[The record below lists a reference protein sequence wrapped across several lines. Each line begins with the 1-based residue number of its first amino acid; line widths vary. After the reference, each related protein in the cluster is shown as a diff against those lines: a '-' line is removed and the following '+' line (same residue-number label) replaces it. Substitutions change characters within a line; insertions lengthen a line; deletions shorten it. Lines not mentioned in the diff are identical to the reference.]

1 MVEVEPKSLL
11 VLHEVVPAR
20 PQLLPSKMGYVKI
33 RLTFLTSEPKHI
45 RSIMLRDQYK
55 VEPPYLE
62 DICVLLPLVDTF
74 SILETFIPA
83 FEKLREVGVVAKT
96 SNLLKFKILDED
108 SHTLSYLF

>member
-1 MVEVEPKSLL
+1 MVNVETALEL
-11 VLHEVVPAR
+11 VSAVAPPR
-20 PQLLPSKMGYVKI
+20 PSPLPSKMGYVKI

-55 VEPPYLE
+55 AEPPYLE
-62 DICVLLPLVDTF
+62 DIYILLPLVDTF
-74 SILETFIPA
+74 SILETFIPT
-83 FEKLREVGVVAKT
+83 FEKLRKAGVVAKT